1 MQTGNALLAS
11 VNYFVYICNFMKQ
24 IRFIYKFFLHSLT
37 ARNTKGYGVHS
48 PFLFQLVRFVIYDKS
63 QYYIFS
69 KIENLRKNLKLDN
82 RVLHIVDFGTGQNR
96 NRKVADIAAH
106 SLKQTKYA
114 QLLFKMVLFVKA
126 QHVLELGTSL
136 GLTSSYLASSSSDIR
151 CVSLEG
157 SDEIAAV
164 AKENFEKIQIKNIEL
179 KLGDIDKILPAV
191 LSGFDKLDFVF
202 IDANHRFPAAY
213 DYFEQCVS
221 RIHEK
226 SIVVIDDIYWSADM
240 EKVWNMIKKHP
251 KVTSTI
257 DIFQM
262 GIVFFNT
269 DLNKSHY
276 KMRY

>member
-1 MQTGNALLAS
+1 MQTGSTLLAS

-24 IRFIYKFFLHSLT
+24 IRFIYKFFIHSLT
-37 ARNTKGYGVHS
+37 ARNSKGYGVHS

-63 QYYIFS
+63 QYYVFS

-82 RVLHIVDFGTGQNR
+82 RVLHIIDFGTGKNR
-96 NRKVADIAAH
+96 NRKVSDIAAH

-126 QHVLELGTSL
+126 KQVLELGTSL

-164 AKENFEKIQIKNIEL
+164 AKENFEKLQIKNIEL

-191 LSGFDKLDFVF
+191 LEGFDKLDFVF
-202 IDANHRFPAAY
+202 IDANHRLPAAY

-240 EKVWNMIKKHP
+240 EKAWNMIKKHP